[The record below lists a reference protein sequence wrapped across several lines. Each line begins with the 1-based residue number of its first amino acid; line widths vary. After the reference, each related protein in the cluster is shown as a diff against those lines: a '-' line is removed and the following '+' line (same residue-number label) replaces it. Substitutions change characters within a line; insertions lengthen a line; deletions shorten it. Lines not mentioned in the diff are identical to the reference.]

1 MVLKKKKE
9 IQVDAFV
16 LDQQQLERLQSFAD
30 TEGQNLASVL
40 LDCAR
45 LTDGI
50 QQIQCIKQIVPLLE
64 KMDTSPLCD
73 PIVKSCL
80 DILGVIF
87 LSLDIKNP
95 LKKVLASSLNGF
107 PEPLMA
113 EATHSFVACLREEL
127 RTTDLSHYRKTM
139 DNLTCCMENTSI
151 GKLSVNILFKEAL
164 QFLQKSIL
172 EIEEENRNLCGNRI
186 AQTRLMHD
194 LLIGV
199 KVSMM
204 LIQKIEENI
213 QERFWKKLD
222 SPIWQSMC
230 GLLNSFT
237 CFLNNEDLL
246 QTVQTTAGLAVVLF
260 IKTMFEPVEK
270 LPCLISDLLCGS
282 LKCSDVPEW
291 FVNSC
296 GSLCTAE
303 LSDSVLLFI
312 CHGAL
317 AMLEWKNESMGQ
329 NAEKLLLD
337 IALALLTLSTRLKE
351 SVMAAS
357 LSRILTIW
365 TNAALDALQSSS
377 TNLKFNLNGN
387 SDTIGKMLDYVYAHW
402 EHPLDAVRHQT
413 KLIFKNI
420 LQLHQATVKGSDI
433 KLDPFFLE
441 LTNSLLSLEWHVKG
455 KYSSLGC
462 LVECV
467 GIENILAM
475 DRTIPSQI
483 LGVMS
488 DQSFAPYA
496 GDLLETMFVNHK
508 KHLTSISERNTWVD
522 NWHETWVSPL
532 LLILC
537 DGNPEQATYVTD
549 YYLPKL
555 LKCSPESLNY
565 MIKILQTSAE
575 SNVGSCNTRG
585 ALGALMACLRTARAH
600 RHLQFT
606 DIMHGGLV
614 SIGCM
619 KQGLVHQH
627 DQVRIDALGLL
638 CESHRSTEMI
648 SVEEMQLIQ
657 FFIRYNLN
665 SQSPAVR
672 QQICSLLKKLFF
684 RIYESSQTIHKV
696 QQIQSKQGQVKHSV
710 VWDPLMTLQQ
720 YKDFMSAFSDILFEA
735 LFPGSSHPT
744 RFTALTLLGIIAE
757 IFPVSKGQSQELF
770 LIAQEVEP
778 TRIET
783 VLHCFASTFEEVK
796 ILAFDVLMKLHPALP
811 YLQDPEKLQ
820 PLFQVAMQLSKS
832 TKPYDC
838 VTASY
843 LLNFLIHQKGLMK
856 TCLNNH
862 LLVNT
867 FQPDD
872 NMSAD
877 LVEENTLAVI
887 NHLLENLEGEI
898 LQAEKS
904 LLQAA
909 ASFPMYGRVHCIT
922 GALCQLPLNNMTL
935 IAEWKEMVAKLILM
949 SYKLSA
955 VVSPV
960 VQSSSPEGLIPM
972 DTDLDTSER
981 LQLILREIQPC
992 DTNDYFSGAKLLKEH
1007 CRLDCADERAE
1018 NICTEIRGEEQ
1029 QTCDVTA
1036 QMVLVCCWRSMKEI
1050 SLLLGKLCQLLPL
1063 QAVPSL
1069 DALITVEQV
1078 KDIGQYFRHH
1088 LLKSRHRGAF
1098 ELAYAGFVKLT
1109 EVLSR
1114 CNNESLNKLPQ
1125 QWLYNVLEEIKS
1137 SDPSSKLCATRRS
1150 AGVPFYIQAL
1160 LASEPKKGK
1169 TDLLKMTMKELIHLA
1184 SPSNASPSTIP
1195 QVHALNI
1202 LRALFKDTRL
1212 GENIIP
1218 YVADGMRAAILG
1230 FTSSVWAVRNSSTLL
1245 FSTLITRI
1253 FGVKRGKD
1261 ENSKKNRM
1269 TGREFFTRFPNLY
1282 PFLLSQLELAASSVD
1297 SETSEVKLH
1306 PSLFLLL
1313 LILSK
1318 LYPSPMDGAFSA
1330 LSMAPFVPFIL
1341 RCGHSPEYRSR
1352 ELAGRALVPFIML
1365 NLVPQTVLS
1374 LLAGLPDCTE
1384 PCIRQNAVHGTLL
1397 QVFHLLHSYLDS
1409 KHRANSD
1416 FLQGLSNIITCI
1428 EAKLW
1433 LAKRQNPCLVTRATY
1448 LDVLALLNNYLGKY
1462 RIKGTQLL
1470 RFWKK
1475 IDTITSDSELATG
1488 ISYSPA
1494 VPGLAQYLQ
1503 SSTKLFISMCSI
1515 TADPEFANRSLLAK
1529 EKILDPCLSVAH
1541 LLHSEFYEVRFLI
1554 LDAILLW
1561 LHQVNSKHVMEEGKK
1576 VLLCL
1581 LSGLEEILLRI
1592 AVKEKHPECFC
1603 KVLEA
1608 LYYMDLKNVLPKTE
1622 DTIKMTPRDF
1632 LHWVMNIA
1640 DGSDSI
1646 EIQSISLKFASKLVI
1661 HLVQNWQAEMK
1672 SELKQWVEKVA
1683 SCCGDEQQTDLRL
1696 AAAEILVSVTPFFLT
1711 SQKLLLGLSDTLL
1724 LWKCVVQ
1731 LLQSEEQVVRET
1743 AADVIRVAKSQENMF
1758 RNEELDF
1765 HVVNAAMALDLTFS
1779 ILCELLQ
1786 QWEQIGAGIPIL
1798 VEWLLENED
1807 LQDLETTSLVGNEY
1821 LFDKGQVNFWAEK
1834 LTKVH
1839 QLSKHLLLLIP
1850 VTHVSPCDQGKLHQL
1865 ATTASDQAKVVTQ
1878 LLKEMPPTPEFSQSV
1893 EFTKLAIQNERL
1905 SICFKILSLLGAENE
1920 TSKKQEKLENM
1931 TSDHVLTAGC
1941 SLTTL

>member
-1 MVLKKKKE
+1 MILQERNYVLSRFT
-9 IQVDAFV
+9 AFA
-16 LDQQQLERLQSFAD
+16 E

-40 LDCAR
+40 LHCAL

-50 QQIQCIKQIVPLLE
+50 QQIHCIKQIVSLLE
-64 KMDTSPLCD
+64 KTDTTSLCE
-73 PIVKSCL
+73 PMVKSCL

-95 LKKVLASSLNGF
+95 LKKVLASSLNSF
-107 PEPLMA
+107 PEPLMT
-113 EATHSFVACLREEL
+113 EATHSFVVCLKEEL
-127 RTTDLSHYRKTM
+127 KTADLSRYRKSM
-139 DNLTCCMENTSI
+139 DNLAFYICFLNYTFT
-151 GKLSVNILFKEAL
+151 AL
-164 QFLQKSIL
+164 QFLHKSIL
-172 EIEEENRNLCGNRI
+172 EIEEENRHFCGNCI

-194 LLIGV
+194 LLVGV

-204 LIQKIEENI
+204 LVQKIQENI
-213 QERFWKKLD
+213 PGQLWKKLD
-222 SPIWQSMC
+222 SPVWHSMC
-230 GLLNSFT
+230 GLLNSFAR
-237 CFLNNEDLL
+237 FLNNEDLL

-260 IKTMFEPVEK
+260 IKTMFEPVEN
-270 LPCLISDLLCGS
+270 DLLCGS
-282 LKCSDVPEW
+282 LKCSDIPEW
-291 FVNSC
+291 FANSC
-296 GSLCTAE
+296 GNLCTAE
-303 LSDSVLLFI
+303 ISDSVLLFL

-317 AMLEWKNESMGQ
+317 AMLDWKNESMGQ

-337 IALALLTLSTRLKE
+337 IASSLLSLSTRLKE

-357 LSRILTIW
+357 LSRILSIW
-365 TNAALDALQSSS
+365 TNAALDALQSNSAS
-377 TNLKFNLNGN
+377 LKFSLGGNL
-387 SDTIGKMLDYVYAHW
+387 DTIGKMLDYVYAHW
-402 EHPLDAVRHQT
+402 EHPLDAVKHQT

-420 LQLHQATVKGSDI
+420 LRIHQATVKGSTT

-441 LTNSLLSLEWHVKG
+441 LINSLLSLEWHVKG

-462 LVECV
+462 IVECV
-467 GIENILAM
+467 GIEYILAI

-483 LGVMS
+483 LGAMS

-496 GDLLETMFVNHK
+496 SDLLETMFVTHK
-508 KHLTSISERNTWVD
+508 KHLTTILEGNTWID
-522 NWHETWVSPL
+522 CWHETWVSPL

-565 MIKILQTSAE
+565 MIKILQTSVE
-575 SNVGSCNTRG
+575 SNVGSCNSRG
-585 ALGALMACLRTARAH
+585 ALGALVACLRTARAH
-600 RHLQFT
+600 GHLQFM
-606 DIMHGGLV
+606 DIIHGGLA
-614 SIGCM
+614 STGYI

-648 SVEEMQLIQ
+648 SEEEMQLIQ

-672 QQICSLLKKLFF
+672 QQICSLLKKDFL
-684 RIYESSQTIHKV
+684 SSFC
-696 QQIQSKQGQVKHSV
+696 G
-710 VWDPLMTLQQ
+710 
-720 YKDFMSAFSDILFEA
+720 ILFEA

-744 RFTALTLLGIIAE
+744 RFTALTLLGIIAD
-757 IFPVSKGQSQELF
+757 IFPSSEGKGQKLFQISQE
-770 LIAQEVEP
+770 VVS
-778 TRIET
+778 TRIEAL
-783 VLHCFASTFEEVK
+783 LHCLASTFEEVK
-796 ILAFDVLMKLHPALP
+796 ILAYDVLMKLHPALR
-811 YLQDPEKLQ
+811 LFQDPEKLQ
-820 PLFQVAMQLSKS
+820 ALFQVAMQLSRS

-843 LLNFLIHQKGLMK
+843 LLNFLIHQKGLLK
-856 TCLNNH
+856 VCLKEN

-867 FQPDD
+867 FHSDD

-877 LVEENTLAVI
+877 PY
-887 NHLLENLEGEI
+887 LLENLKGEI

-909 ASFPMYGRVHCIT
+909 ASFPMYGRVHLT
-922 GALCQLPLNNMTL
+922 LPNIL
-935 IAEWKEMVAKLILM
+935 LILM
-949 SYKLSA
+949 CYKLSA

-972 DTDLDTSER
+972 DTDLER
-981 LQLILREIQPC
+981 LQMILREIQPC
-992 DTNDYFSGAKLLKEH
+992 DTNDYFSEAKMLKEH
-1007 CRLDCADERAE
+1007 CRLDCADDGVE

-1029 QTCDVTA
+1029 QSCDVTA

-1050 SLLLGKLCQLLPL
+1050 SLLLGKLCQLMPL
-1063 QAVPSL
+1063 QALSTF
-1069 DALITVEQV
+1069 DALVTVEQV

-1125 QWLYNVLEEIKS
+1125 QWLCSVLEEIKS

-1150 AGVPFYIQAL
+1150 AGIPFYIQAL

-1169 TDLLKMTMKELIHLA
+1169 TGLLKMTMKELICLA
-1184 SPSNASPSTIP
+1184 SPSNVPASTIP

-1297 SETSEVKLH
+1297 SETSEMKLH

-1352 ELAGRALVPFIML
+1352 ELAGRALVPFLMV
-1365 NLVPQTVLS
+1365 NMVPQTVSS
-1374 LLAGLPDCTE
+1374 LLAQLPDCTDS
-1384 PCIRQNAVHGTLL
+1384 CIRQNAVHGTLL
-1397 QVFHLLHSYLDS
+1397 QVFHLLHSYFDS

-1416 FLQGLSNIITCI
+1416 FLQGLGNIITCI

-1448 LDVLALLNNYLGKY
+1448 LDVLVLLNSYLGKY
-1462 RIKGTQLL
+1462 RIKGKIELMFLL
-1470 RFWKK
+1470 VSFWKK
-1475 IDTITSDSELATG
+1475 MGTIISASELATG
-1488 ISYSPA
+1488 INLSPA
-1494 VPGLAQYLQ
+1494 APGLTQYLQ
-1503 SSTKLFISMCSI
+1503 SITRLFISVCSM
-1515 TADPEFANRSLLAK
+1515 TAEPEFANSSLLAK

-1554 LDAILLW
+1554 LDAALLW
-1561 LHQVNSKHVMEEGKK
+1561 LNQVNSKHVTEEGGN

-1581 LSGLEEILLRI
+1581 LSGLEEMLLRI
-1592 AVKEKHPECFC
+1592 AVQEKHPEGIC
-1603 KVLEA
+1603 KMSKLHSIYFAFNFVN
-1608 LYYMDLKNVLPKTE
+1608 LYFHST
-1622 DTIKMTPRDF
+1622 
-1632 LHWVMNIA
+1632 
-1640 DGSDSI
+1640 

-1661 HLVQNWQAEMK
+1661 YLAQNWQEIK
-1672 SELKQWVEKVA
+1672 SEIKQWVERIA

-1696 AAAEILVSVTPFFLT
+1696 TAAEILVSVTPFFLT
-1711 SQKLLLGLSDTLL
+1711 SEKLFLGLSDTLI

-1731 LLQSEEQVVRET
+1731 LLQSEEQIVRDT
-1743 AADVIRVAKSQENMF
+1743 AAGVIRVAKSQENML
-1758 RNEELDF
+1758 RKLDF

-1786 QWEQIGAGIPIL
+1786 LWKQTGAGISII
-1798 VEWLLENED
+1798 VEWLLEMEH
-1807 LQDLETTSLVGNEY
+1807 LQDREPSTLVGSDY
-1821 LFDKGQVNFWAEK
+1821 LFDKGQVNFWAEE
-1834 LTKVH
+1834 LTMVH
-1839 QLSKHLLLLIP
+1839 QLSKHLLQLIP
-1850 VTHVSPCDQGKLHQL
+1850 VTHVCPCDQKNLHRL
-1865 ATTASDQAKVVTQ
+1865 SSLASDQAKFVKQ
-1878 LLKEMPPTPEFSQSV
+1878 LLKEMPPTPEFSQSI
-1893 EFTKLAIQNERL
+1893 EFTKLAIQNERI
-1905 SICFKILSLLGAENE
+1905 SICLKILSLLG
-1920 TSKKQEKLENM
+1920 SHL
-1931 TSDHVLTAGC
+1931 
-1941 SLTTL
+1941 

>member
-1 MVLKKKKE
+1 MILQERNYVLSRFT
-9 IQVDAFV
+9 AFA
-16 LDQQQLERLQSFAD
+16 E

-40 LDCAR
+40 LHCAL

-50 QQIQCIKQIVPLLE
+50 QQIHCIKQIVSLLE
-64 KMDTSPLCD
+64 KTDTTSLCE
-73 PIVKSCL
+73 PMVKSCL

-95 LKKVLASSLNGF
+95 LKKVLASSLNSF
-107 PEPLMA
+107 PEPLMT
-113 EATHSFVACLREEL
+113 EATHSFVVCLKEEL
-127 RTTDLSHYRKTM
+127 KTADLSRYRKSM
-139 DNLTCCMENTSI
+139 DNLACCIENT
-151 GKLSVNILFKEAL
+151 NIAL
-164 QFLQKSIL
+164 QFLHKSIL
-172 EIEEENRNLCGNRI
+172 EIEEENRHFCGNCI

-194 LLIGV
+194 LLVGV

-204 LIQKIEENI
+204 LVQKIQENI
-213 QERFWKKLD
+213 PGQLWKKLD
-222 SPIWQSMC
+222 SPVWHSMC
-230 GLLNSFT
+230 GLLNSFAR
-237 CFLNNEDLL
+237 FLNNEDLL

-282 LKCSDVPEW
+282 LKCSDIPEW
-291 FVNSC
+291 FANSC
-296 GSLCTAE
+296 GNLCTAE
-303 LSDSVLLFI
+303 ISDSVLLFL

-317 AMLEWKNESMGQ
+317 AMLDWKNESMGQ

-337 IALALLTLSTRLKE
+337 IASHVLFWLKE

-357 LSRILTIW
+357 LSRILSIW
-365 TNAALDALQSSS
+365 TNAALDALQSNSAS
-377 TNLKFNLNGN
+377 LKFSLGGNL
-387 SDTIGKMLDYVYAHW
+387 DTIGKMLDYVYAHW
-402 EHPLDAVRHQT
+402 EHPLDAVKHQT

-420 LQLHQATVKGSDI
+420 LRIHQATVKGSTT

-441 LTNSLLSLEWHVKG
+441 LINSLLSLEWHVKG

-462 LVECV
+462 IVECV
-467 GIENILAM
+467 GIEYILAI

-483 LGVMS
+483 LGAMS

-496 GDLLETMFVNHK
+496 SDLLETMFVTHK
-508 KHLTSISERNTWVD
+508 KHLTTILEGNTWID
-522 NWHETWVSPL
+522 CWHETWVSPL

-565 MIKILQTSAE
+565 MIKILQTSVE
-575 SNVGSCNTRG
+575 SNVGSCNSRG
-585 ALGALMACLRTARAH
+585 ALGALVACLRTARAH
-600 RHLQFT
+600 GHLQFM
-606 DIMHGGLV
+606 DIIHGGLA
-614 SIGCM
+614 STGYI

-648 SVEEMQLIQ
+648 SEEEMQLIQ

-672 QQICSLLKKLFF
+672 QQICSLLKKLFC
-684 RIYESSQTIHKV
+684 RIYESSQTIHKA
-696 QQIQSKQGQVKHSV
+696 QQIKSKQGLVKQSV
-710 VWDPLMTLQQ
+710 LWDPLITLER
-720 YKDFMSAFSDILFEA
+720 YKDFLSSFCGILFEA

-744 RFTALTLLGIIAE
+744 RFTALTLLGIIAD
-757 IFPVSKGQSQELF
+757 IFPSSEGKGQKLFQISQE
-770 LIAQEVEP
+770 VVS
-778 TRIET
+778 TRIEAL
-783 VLHCFASTFEEVK
+783 LHCLASTFEEVK
-796 ILAFDVLMKLHPALP
+796 ILAYDVLMKLHPALR
-811 YLQDPEKLQ
+811 LFQDPEKLQ
-820 PLFQVAMQLSKS
+820 ALFQVAMQLSRS

-843 LLNFLIHQKGLMK
+843 LLNFLIHQKGLLKM
-856 TCLNNH
+856 TICL
-862 LLVNT
+862 LI
-867 FQPDD
+867 QWR
-872 NMSAD
+872 
-877 LVEENTLAVI
+877 NTLWLVVI
-887 NHLLENLEGEI
+887 KYLLENLKGEI

-909 ASFPMYGRVHCIT
+909 ASFPMYGRVHCIN
-922 GALCQLPLNNMTL
+922 GALNQLPLSNMTL
-935 IAEWKEMVAKLILM
+935 IPEWKEMVAKLILM
-949 SYKLSA
+949 CYKLSA

-972 DTDLDTSER
+972 DTDLER
-981 LQLILREIQPC
+981 LQMILREIQPC
-992 DTNDYFSGAKLLKEH
+992 DTNDYFSEAKMLKEH
-1007 CRLDCADERAE
+1007 CRLDCADDGVE

-1029 QTCDVTA
+1029 QSCDVTA

-1050 SLLLGKLCQLLPL
+1050 SLLLGKLCQLMPL
-1063 QAVPSL
+1063 QALSTF
-1069 DALITVEQV
+1069 DALVTVEQV

-1125 QWLYNVLEEIKS
+1125 QWLCSVLEEIKS

-1150 AGVPFYIQAL
+1150 AGIPFYIQAL

-1169 TDLLKMTMKELIHLA
+1169 TGLLKMTMKELICLA
-1184 SPSNASPSTIP
+1184 SPSNVP
-1195 QVHALNI
+1195 VHALNI

-1297 SETSEVKLH
+1297 SEMKLH

-1352 ELAGRALVPFIML
+1352 ELAGRALVPFLMV
-1365 NLVPQTVLS
+1365 NMVPQTVSS
-1374 LLAGLPDCTE
+1374 LLAQLPDCTDS
-1384 PCIRQNAVHGTLL
+1384 CIRQNAVHGTLL
-1397 QVFHLLHSYLDS
+1397 QVFHLLHSYFDS

-1416 FLQGLSNIITCI
+1416 FLQGLGNIITCI

-1448 LDVLALLNNYLGKY
+1448 LDVLVLLNSYLGKY
-1462 RIKGTQLL
+1462 RIKETQLVS
-1470 RFWKK
+1470 FWKK
-1475 IDTITSDSELATG
+1475 MGTIISASELATG
-1488 ISYSPA
+1488 INLSPA
-1494 VPGLAQYLQ
+1494 APGLTQYLQ
-1503 SSTKLFISMCSI
+1503 SITRLFISVCSM
-1515 TADPEFANRSLLAK
+1515 TAEPEFANSSLLAK

-1554 LDAILLW
+1554 LDAALLW
-1561 LHQVNSKHVMEEGKK
+1561 LNQVNSKHVTEEGGN

-1581 LSGLEEILLRI
+1581 LSGLEEMLLRI
-1592 AVKEKHPECFC
+1592 AVQEKHPEGIC
-1603 KVLEA
+1603 KYLYSA
-1608 LYYMDLKNVLPKTE
+1608 LKITKYAV
-1622 DTIKMTPRDF
+1622 IF
-1632 LHWVMNIA
+1632 LVAYN
-1640 DGSDSI
+1640 S
-1646 EIQSISLKFASKLVI
+1646 SLCLFAS
-1661 HLVQNWQAEMK
+1661 
-1672 SELKQWVEKVA
+1672 
-1683 SCCGDEQQTDLRL
+1683 
-1696 AAAEILVSVTPFFLT
+1696 
-1711 SQKLLLGLSDTLL
+1711 LSDTLI

-1731 LLQSEEQVVRET
+1731 LLQSEEQIVRDT
-1743 AADVIRVAKSQENMF
+1743 AAGVIRVAKSQENML
-1758 RNEELDF
+1758 RKAELDF

-1786 QWEQIGAGIPIL
+1786 LWKQTGAGISII
-1798 VEWLLENED
+1798 VEWLLEMEH
-1807 LQDLETTSLVGNEY
+1807 LQDREPSTLVTQLTSVCLIVR
-1821 LFDKGQVNFWAEK
+1821 LFCSQLNFWAEE
-1834 LTKVH
+1834 LTMVH
-1839 QLSKHLLLLIP
+1839 QLSKHLLQLIP
-1850 VTHVSPCDQGKLHQL
+1850 VTHVCPCDQKNLHRL
-1865 ATTASDQAKVVTQ
+1865 SSLASDQAKFVKQ
-1878 LLKEMPPTPEFSQSV
+1878 LLKEMPPTPEFSQSI
-1893 EFTKLAIQNERL
+1893 EFTKLAIQNERI
-1905 SICFKILSLLGAENE
+1905 SICLKILSLLGQQLLPH
-1920 TSKKQEKLENM
+1920 T
-1931 TSDHVLTAGC
+1931 
-1941 SLTTL
+1941 

>member
-1 MVLKKKKE
+1 MGLKKKKE

-16 LDQQQLERLQSFAD
+16 LDHQQLERLQSFAE

-40 LDCAR
+40 LHCAL

-50 QQIQCIKQIVPLLE
+50 QQIHCIKQIVSLLE
-64 KMDTSPLCD
+64 KTDTTSLCE
-73 PIVKSCL
+73 PMVKSCL

-95 LKKVLASSLNGF
+95 LKKVLASSLNSF
-107 PEPLMA
+107 PEPLMT
-113 EATHSFVACLREEL
+113 EATHSFVVCLKEEL
-127 RTTDLSHYRKTM
+127 KTADLSRYRKSM
-139 DNLTCCMENTSI
+139 DNLACCIENTNI
-151 GKLSVNILFKEAL
+151 GKLCVNILFKEAL
-164 QFLQKSIL
+164 QFLHKSIL
-172 EIEEENRNLCGNRI
+172 EIEEENRHFCGNCI

-194 LLIGV
+194 LLVGV

-204 LIQKIEENI
+204 LVQKIQENI
-213 QERFWKKLD
+213 PGQLWKKLD
-222 SPIWQSMC
+222 SPVWHSMC
-230 GLLNSFT
+230 GLLNSFAR
-237 CFLNNEDLL
+237 FLNNEDLL

-282 LKCSDVPEW
+282 LKCSDIPEW
-291 FVNSC
+291 FANSC
-296 GSLCTAE
+296 GNLCTAE
-303 LSDSVLLFI
+303 ISDSVLLFL

-317 AMLEWKNESMGQ
+317 AMLDWKNESMGQ

-337 IALALLTLSTRLKE
+337 IASSLLSLSTRLKE

-357 LSRILTIW
+357 LSRILSIW
-365 TNAALDALQSSS
+365 TNAALDALQSNSAS
-377 TNLKFNLNGN
+377 LKFSLGGNL
-387 SDTIGKMLDYVYAHW
+387 DTIGKMLDYVYAHW
-402 EHPLDAVRHQT
+402 EHPLDAVKHQT

-420 LQLHQATVKGSDI
+420 LRIHQATVKGSTT

-441 LTNSLLSLEWHVKG
+441 LINSLLSLEWHVKG

-462 LVECV
+462 IVECV
-467 GIENILAM
+467 GIEYILAI

-483 LGVMS
+483 LGAMS

-496 GDLLETMFVNHK
+496 SDLLETMFVTHK
-508 KHLTSISERNTWVD
+508 KHLTTILEGNTWID
-522 NWHETWVSPL
+522 CWHETWVSPL

-565 MIKILQTSAE
+565 MIKILQTSVE
-575 SNVGSCNTRG
+575 SNVGSCNSRG
-585 ALGALMACLRTARAH
+585 ALGALVACLRTARAH
-600 RHLQFT
+600 GHLQFM
-606 DIMHGGLV
+606 DIIHGGLA
-614 SIGCM
+614 STGYI

-648 SVEEMQLIQ
+648 SEEEMQLIQ

-672 QQICSLLKKLFF
+672 QQICSLLKKLFC
-684 RIYESSQTIHKV
+684 RIYESSQTIHKA
-696 QQIQSKQGQVKHSV
+696 QQIKSKQGLVKQSV
-710 VWDPLMTLQQ
+710 LWDPLITLER
-720 YKDFMSAFSDILFEA
+720 YKDFLSSFCGILFEA

-744 RFTALTLLGIIAE
+744 RFTALTLLGIIAD
-757 IFPVSKGQSQELF
+757 IFPSSEEHHWDGVQQGQKLFQISQE
-770 LIAQEVEP
+770 VVS
-778 TRIET
+778 TRIEAL
-783 VLHCFASTFEEVK
+783 LHCLASTFEEVK
-796 ILAFDVLMKLHPALP
+796 ILAYDVLMKLHPALR
-811 YLQDPEKLQ
+811 LFQDPEKLQ
-820 PLFQVAMQLSKS
+820 ALFQVAMQLSRS

-843 LLNFLIHQKGLMK
+843 LLNFLIHQKGLLK
-856 TCLNNH
+856 VCLKEN

-867 FQPDD
+867 FHSDD

-877 LVEENTLAVI
+877 PVEEHTLAVI
-887 NHLLENLEGEI
+887 KYLLENLKGEI

-909 ASFPMYGRVHCIT
+909 ASFPMYGRVHCIN
-922 GALCQLPLNNMTL
+922 GALNQLPLSNMTL
-935 IAEWKEMVAKLILM
+935 IPEWKEMVAKLILM
-949 SYKLSA
+949 CYKLSA

-981 LQLILREIQPC
+981 LQMILREIQPC
-992 DTNDYFSGAKLLKEH
+992 DTNDYFSEAKMLKEH
-1007 CRLDCADERAE
+1007 CRLDCADDGVE

-1029 QTCDVTA
+1029 QSCDVTA

-1050 SLLLGKLCQLLPL
+1050 SLLLGKLCQLMPL
-1063 QAVPSL
+1063 QALSTF
-1069 DALITVEQV
+1069 DALVTVEQV

-1125 QWLYNVLEEIKS
+1125 QWLCSVLEEIKS

-1150 AGVPFYIQAL
+1150 AGIPFYIQAL

-1169 TDLLKMTMKELIHLA
+1169 TGLLKMTMKELICLA
-1184 SPSNASPSTIP
+1184 SPSNVPASTIP

-1297 SETSEVKLH
+1297 SETSEMKLH

-1352 ELAGRALVPFIML
+1352 ELAGRALVPFLMV
-1365 NLVPQTVLS
+1365 NMVPQTVSS
-1374 LLAGLPDCTE
+1374 LLAQLPDCTDS
-1384 PCIRQNAVHGTLL
+1384 CIRQNAVHGTLL
-1397 QVFHLLHSYLDS
+1397 QVFHLLHSYFDS

-1416 FLQGLSNIITCI
+1416 FLQGLGNIITCI

-1448 LDVLALLNNYLGKY
+1448 LDVLVLLNSYLGKY
-1462 RIKGTQLL
+1462 RIKETQLVS
-1470 RFWKK
+1470 FWKK
-1475 IDTITSDSELATG
+1475 MGTIISASELATG
-1488 ISYSPA
+1488 INLSPA
-1494 VPGLAQYLQ
+1494 APGLTQYLQ
-1503 SSTKLFISMCSI
+1503 SITRLFISVCSM
-1515 TADPEFANRSLLAK
+1515 TAEPEFANSSLLAK

-1554 LDAILLW
+1554 LDAALLW
-1561 LHQVNSKHVMEEGKK
+1561 LNQVNSKHVTEEGGN

-1581 LSGLEEILLRI
+1581 LSGLEEMLLRI
-1592 AVKEKHPECFC
+1592 AVQEKHPEGIC
-1603 KVLEA
+1603 KVLHV
-1608 LYYMDLKNVLPKTE
+1608 LYYMDLKNVLLKAE
-1622 DTIKMTPRDF
+1622 DTIKMNPRDF
-1632 LHWVMNIA
+1632 LLWLMNII
-1640 DGSDSI
+1640 DDSDST

-1661 HLVQNWQAEMK
+1661 YLAQNWQVEIK
-1672 SELKQWVEKVA
+1672 SEIKQWVERIA

-1696 AAAEILVSVTPFFLT
+1696 TAAEILVSVTPFFLT
-1711 SQKLLLGLSDTLL
+1711 SEKLFL
-1724 LWKCVVQ
+1724 
-1731 LLQSEEQVVRET
+1731 
-1743 AADVIRVAKSQENMF
+1743 
-1758 RNEELDF
+1758 ELDF

-1786 QWEQIGAGIPIL
+1786 LWKQTGAGISII
-1798 VEWLLENED
+1798 VEWLLEMEH
-1807 LQDLETTSLVGNEY
+1807 LQDREPSTLVGSDY
-1821 LFDKGQVNFWAEK
+1821 LFDKGQVNFWAEE
-1834 LTKVH
+1834 LTMVH
-1839 QLSKHLLLLIP
+1839 QLSKHLLQLIP
-1850 VTHVSPCDQGKLHQL
+1850 VTHVCPCDQKNLHRL
-1865 ATTASDQAKVVTQ
+1865 SSLASDQAKFVKQ
-1878 LLKEMPPTPEFSQSV
+1878 LLKEMPPTPEFSQSI
-1893 EFTKLAIQNERL
+1893 EFTKLAIQNERI
-1905 SICFKILSLLGAENE
+1905 SICLKILSLLGVGKD
-1920 TSKKQEKLENM
+1920 T
-1931 TSDHVLTAGC
+1931 
-1941 SLTTL
+1941 